1 MTTSA
6 WNDRSDIQIE
16 ERDVELVS
24 EFCYLDSYISFNGSC
39 EKDVKV
45 RIGKAATVFGKT
57 KKIWRHNNVR
67 PRDSYFWNILYT
79 EIDCRLL
86 LTGA

>member
-6 WNDRSDIQIE
+6 WNDRSRSDIQVKE
-16 ERDVELVS
+16 SDLELVS

-45 RIGKAATVFGKT
+45 RIGKAVTVFGKME
-57 KKIWRHNNVR
+57 KMEKI
-67 PRDSYFWNILYT
+67 
-79 EIDCRLL
+79 
-86 LTGA
+86 